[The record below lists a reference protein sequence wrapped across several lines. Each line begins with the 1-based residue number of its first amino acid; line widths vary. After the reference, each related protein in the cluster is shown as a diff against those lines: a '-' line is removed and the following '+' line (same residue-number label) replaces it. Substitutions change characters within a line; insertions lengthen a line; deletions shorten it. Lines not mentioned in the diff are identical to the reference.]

1 MTNRKLYGIYHYSAV
16 HHAAVI
22 YRLVCLSSIN
32 AELYERFF
40 NRMVDITRKTW
51 SKQAEDLVPNAF
63 LHIQGDYTTELNTVT
78 IREREIS
85 KLSSGQ
91 GSVDKDAKS
100 VAVSFRNNQRFSA
113 AKTRSVKTQWCGMLT
128 TSAHINSRM
137 NCK

>member
-1 MTNRKLYGIYHYSAV
+1 MTNRKLYGIYHYSAF

-40 NRMVDITRKTW
+40 DRMVDITRKTW

>member
-91 GSVDKDAKS
+91 GSVDKVAKS